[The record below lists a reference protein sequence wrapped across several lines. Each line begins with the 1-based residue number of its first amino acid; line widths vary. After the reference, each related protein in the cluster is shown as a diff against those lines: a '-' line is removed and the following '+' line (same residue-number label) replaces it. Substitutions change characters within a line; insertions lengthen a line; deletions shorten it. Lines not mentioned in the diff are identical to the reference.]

1 MRPVYVEGLGHCSE
15 LLQQNRTPGQD
26 LDFQGTKG
34 DSKQASSILASEIT
48 RSLSF

>member
-1 MRPVYVEGLGHCSE
+1 MRPVCVEGVGGCSE
-15 LLQQNRTPGQD
+15 LLRRNRIPGQD
-26 LDFQGTKG
+26 LDFRGTRG